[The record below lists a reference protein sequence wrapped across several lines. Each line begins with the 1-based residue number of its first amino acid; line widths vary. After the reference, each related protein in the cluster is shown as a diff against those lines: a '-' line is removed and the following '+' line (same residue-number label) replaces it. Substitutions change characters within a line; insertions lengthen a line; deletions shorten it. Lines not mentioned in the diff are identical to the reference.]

1 MTKFLLLSIALPT
14 VFGLV
19 LAIIVDRMTNRS
31 GK

>member
-14 VFGLV
+14 VLGLV

>member
-14 VFGLV
+14 ALGLV
-19 LAIIVDRMTNRS
+19 LAIIVDHMTNRS

>member
-14 VFGLV
+14 GLGLV